1 VVHVRPIVNTIGSPT
16 YELAKYVASILTP
29 IVGKT
34 SSYIKDSNQYVEFIK
49 HTKLNLGDKIVSFDV
64 V

>member
-1 VVHVRPIVNTIGSPT
+1 MVHVRPIVNTIGSPT